1 MEYYL
6 SLGGR
11 TFLNLY
17 YIIFKLI
24 TERFIFSSTLYFRT
38 YVFIVLSKYK
48 LFPVNTFALVG
59 YAYK

>member
-1 MEYYL
+1 MEYHL
-6 SLGGR
+6 SLDGR
-11 TFLNLY
+11 TFFKV
-17 YIIFKLI
+17 FKLI
-24 TERFIFSSTLYFRT
+24 KERFIFLSTLYFRT